1 MFGLRAEWLH
11 GKKNPDCVILCGR
24 VLISALLMWNIAAK
38 QGLVDQS
45 SFSPSPLSGKPIPG
59 GLKAENELAKTFLCS

>member
-1 MFGLRAEWLH
+1 M
-11 GKKNPDCVILCGR
+11 GKIHDCAILCGR

-45 SFSPSPLSGKPIPG
+45 SFSLSPLSGKPILG
-59 GLKAENELAKTFLCS
+59 GLKAENELAKTFCAHEQIYFFKTF